1 MSPYKPY
8 KDLYIYEIEGDV
20 PHPRTA
26 FREDLLGHWS
36 EGDVSYLFFAAKK
49 KKEVEAYLNNYPALS
64 FRAETVIDY
73 KDWEAGKELKPFKAG
88 TLYVSPVWEEAEK
101 ADHAIHIKVDPL
113 LAFGSG
119 NHATTKK
126 CLEALCFVYQED
138 RPQRVLDLGCGTGI
152 LAVAA
157 AKLGAAT
164 VLAVD
169 YSSLAVEAA
178 ERNRHINE
186 VVDIIQ
192 VKEGEAVEYLDWD
205 ADLLLA
211 NIRYYVIEDL
221 MKSSHFKGKGWYVLS
236 GLLRSEEKKLL
247 TLLPDLSISVS
258 KVLREGS
265 WSTVVGRGLPF
276 RAV

>member
-1 MSPYKPY
+1 MGMNKPY

-20 PHPRTA
+20 PHPRRA

-36 EGDVSYLFFAAKK
+36 EGNVSYLFFSAKK
-49 KKEVEAYLNNYPALS
+49 KEEIEAYLNNYPALS
-64 FRAETVIDY
+64 FLSETVIDY
-73 KDWEAGKELKPFKAG
+73 KDWESGKEFKPFRVG
-88 TLYVSPVWEEAEK
+88 PLQVSPIWEEVEN

-119 NHATTKK
+119 NHATTKQ
-126 CLEALCFVYQED
+126 CLEALCFVYRED

-169 YSSLAVEAA
+169 YSSLAVETA
-178 ERNRHINE
+178 ERNCHING
-186 VVDIIQ
+186 VVDIVQ
-192 VKEGEAVEYLDWD
+192 VKEGEAEEYLAWD
-205 ADLLLA
+205 AQLLLA
-211 NIRYYVIEDL
+211 NIRYYVIEEL
-221 MKSSHFKGKGWYVLS
+221 MKSSHFMRKGWYVLS
-236 GLLRSEEKKLL
+236 GLLRSEEEKLL
-247 TLLPDLSISVS
+247 TQLPDLSISVI

-265 WSTVVGRGLPF
+265 WSTVVGRGL
-276 RAV
+276 

>member
-1 MSPYKPY
+1 MGMNKPY

-20 PHPRTA
+20 PHPRRA

-36 EGDVSYLFFAAKK
+36 EGNVSYLFFSAKK
-49 KKEVEAYLNNYPALS
+49 KEEIEAYLNNYPALS
-64 FRAETVIDY
+64 FLSETVIDY
-73 KDWEAGKELKPFKAG
+73 KDWESGKEFKPFRVG
-88 TLYVSPVWEEAEK
+88 PLQVSPIWEEVEN

-119 NHATTKK
+119 NHATTKQ

-169 YSSLAVEAA
+169 YSSLAVETA
-178 ERNRHINE
+178 ERNCHING
-186 VVDIIQ
+186 VVDIVQ
-192 VKEGEAVEYLDWD
+192 VKEGEAEEYLAWD
-205 ADLLLA
+205 AQLLLA
-211 NIRYYVIEDL
+211 NIRYYVIEEL
-221 MKSSHFKGKGWYVLS
+221 MKSSHFMRKGWYVLS
-236 GLLRSEEKKLL
+236 GLLRSEEEKLL
-247 TLLPDLSISVS
+247 TQLPDLSISVI

-265 WSTVVGRGLPF
+265 WSTVVGRGL
-276 RAV
+276 

>member
-1 MSPYKPY
+1 MNPYKPY

-20 PHPRTA
+20 PDPRSV
-26 FREDLLGHWS
+26 FREELLGNWS
-36 EGDVSYLFFAAKK
+36 EGDVSYLFFSTRKK
-49 KKEVEAYLNNYPALS
+49 EEVEAYLNNYPALS
-64 FRAETVIDY
+64 FRSETVIDY
-73 KDWEAGKELKPFKAG
+73 KDWEAGKEFKPFRTG
-88 TLYVSPVWEEAEK
+88 PLYISPIWEEEEK

-119 NHATTKK
+119 NHPTTRK
-126 CLEALCFVYQED
+126 CLEALCLVYQED

-169 YSSLAVEAA
+169 YSSLAVETA
-178 ERNRHINE
+178 ERNCLING
-186 VVDIIQ
+186 VVDIVQ
-192 VKEGEAVEYLDWD
+192 VKEGEAAAYLAWD
-205 ADLLLA
+205 AQLLLA
-211 NIRYYVIEDL
+211 NIRYYVIEEL
-221 MKSSHFKGKGWYVLS
+221 MKSPHFKHKGWYVLS

-247 TLLPDLSISVS
+247 TLLPDFSISVI

-265 WSTVVGRGLPF
+265 WSTVVGRGL
-276 RAV
+276 